1 MELARKAV
9 EVASDK
15 QATDIILLDMRGL
28 CTFADYFV
36 ICSGDTHRQ
45 IKAVYEEIDRALGKE
60 GIALRRRE
68 GTVDSGWIL
77 MDFGDVIIH
86 IFASAERE
94 YYKLERLW
102 SKAIPL
108 IRIQ

>member
-1 MELARKAV
+1 MARKAV
-9 EVASDK
+9 EAASEK
-15 QATDIILLDMRGL
+15 QATDVVMLDMRRV

-36 ICSGDTHRQ
+36 ICSGDTRRQ
-45 IKAVYEEIDRALGKE
+45 LEAIYEEIDKALGKE

-68 GTVDSGWIL
+68 GTTDSGWLL

-86 IFASAERE
+86 IFASPERE
-94 YYKLERLW
+94 YYNLEKLW
-102 SKAIPL
+102 TKATPL